1 MYNIV
6 LFLILLFIVLD
17 FAIERTLAWLNE
29 KKIGISIP
37 KELSGIYDDEKYK
50 KQQQYSLV
58 NHKFGVLSSSF
69 DFAILVIM
77 FSFGLFGVIDDFL
90 RLYIENEILFT
101 VGNRE
106 AF

>member
-17 FAIERTLAWLNE
+17 FAIERTLAWLNA

-58 NHKFGVLSSSF
+58 HNKFGALRSSF
-69 DFAILVIM
+69 DFALFYVYILKM
-77 FSFGLFGVIDDFL
+77 KFF
-90 RLYIENEILFT
+90 
-101 VGNRE
+101 
-106 AF
+106 